1 MCWHF
6 GVNRP
11 QKHRFYKPSSHKR
24 SPAGKIFDE
33 SAEIVPSLSQQR
45 REWSLSL
52 LWKTEAFVVKATG
65 TLVLLNKFL
74 LLPSSSPSP
83 LKNHF
88 TAIRAPLSCRSGNL
102 TTGMTVIHRSV
113 EI

>member
-11 QKHRFYKPSSHKR
+11 QKRRFHKPSSHKC

-33 SAEIVPSLSQQR
+33 SAEIVPSLSRQR
-45 REWSLSL
+45 REWSFILSL
-52 LWKTEAFVVKATG
+52 LWKTEAFVVKTTG

-74 LLPSSSPSP
+74 LVPSSSPSP

-88 TAIRAPLSCRSGNL
+88 TAIRTPLSAA
-102 TTGMTVIHRSV
+102 VV
-113 EI
+113 ET